1 MSLTGNRTLKVA
13 QYMLLPQ
20 ILPRFAS
27 LIFGGFSYL
36 AYFVAQ
42 VYRGVRLLPE
52 GHPYLNPSE
61 IGHYSIPD
69 VVRAAGVRLKYSR
82 DTIDQVIIF
91 YVILLGMVLIAFQT
105 LMLIIGVF
113 APQAM
118 ALSLTAY
125 FGNPHLTTGVDPYQD
140 LAFILLDRVFGVP
153 GIFDSCVSM
162 ATPCYMAAPDNT
174 WSTAD
179 TVYTPATFP
188 WPFHNALHAM
198 FSFYSTGLLVIGLMI
213 LLYLVVVI
221 IAETAQTG
229 VPFGKRFNKVWAP
242 IRLVAALGLLIPVSY
257 GLNSA
262 QYIVLYAAKLGSNFA
277 TNGWFVFNAAL
288 TNSRMTTDTMI
299 ALPKTPN
306 VGPLLQF
313 MMLAHACKAVEEGYK
328 VQQDRPEG
336 WQLQAPATCGVDA
349 GDQINDS
356 VIQAYIVKF
365 TGDSSNDAVPLEN
378 QSYADART
386 FSGNGDI
393 TITFGDRG
401 CEKTHNQ
408 NAGHAVPTCGQLVL
422 TTPSQETDTAAGAYV
437 IQEGY
442 YNLVKYMWGEYQ
454 DPPGSGIN
462 EYVKIWSKWAFC
474 NKNIGGEI
482 VQSYQS
488 RKYDAMMTGMQ
499 GDLELREVAI
509 SPVQELCP
517 PKVDTYDF
525 DETLPNR
532 ITSAYLNGAYG
543 NYMFGQNDAV
553 APNLVTASAAY
564 SPGGT
569 ADAVMTNIIRKG
581 VNAENALVNSGKYNI
596 PIDLMDR
603 GWGGAGLWYNSIAS
617 ANGAI
622 TGAAQATP
630 KITHY
635 PAVMETVMAA
645 KLRNNKNVT
654 ADDLFTPTKGEDSDL
669 QLQNVGDAKGV
680 IPLQR
685 IYAAWKD
692 VANEGKPATGNMIYD
707 VLNYIFGT
715 QGLFD
720 LRDPGNKDVHP
731 LALMTSMGKSLL
743 EASIRN
749 LGISAALN
757 VGGGMMGGNAN
768 VMGVGVEV
776 ASNFLFMIVGATL
789 GAGIILYYVLP
800 FMPFIYFFFAL
811 GSWVKEVFEA
821 MVGVPLWALA
831 HLRIDGDGLPGE
843 AARSGYFMIFEI
855 FLRPIM
861 IVFGL
866 IAAVSIFASMAT
878 VLNSIFDIAVINAGG
893 TNFANSGTVTFSEYA
908 RGPIDQLFYTILYAV
923 LMYIIA
929 MSSFKM
935 IDLIPNQIMRWL
947 GVSVS
952 AFAGQT
958 GDSAGQLMNTMQQQG
973 LAKVDG
979 VVGGINSGTK
989 GLGKI
994 AEGMTN
1000 SGK

>member
-27 LIFGGFSYL
+27 LVFGGFSYL

-42 VYRGVRLLPE
+42 VYRGVRLLPQS
-52 GHPYLNPSE
+52 HPYLNPSE

-69 VVRAAGVRLKYSR
+69 VVRAAGSRLKYSR

-118 ALSLTAY
+118 ALSLTGY
-125 FGNPHLTTGVDPYQD
+125 FGNPHLTVGVNQYQD
-140 LAFILLDRVFGVP
+140 LAFILLDRVFGIP

-162 ATPCYMAAPDNT
+162 NTPCLMSTPSATWDN
-174 WSTAD
+174 AQI
-179 TVYTPATFP
+179 VYKPTTFP
-188 WPFHNALHAM
+188 WPFHNAMHAM

-213 LLYLVVVI
+213 LLYLVIVI

-288 TNSRMTTDTMI
+288 TNSRMTTDKMI

-306 VGPLLQF
+306 AGPLLQF
-313 MMLAHACKAVEEGYK
+313 MMLAHACKAIQEGYMT
-328 VQQDRPEG
+328 QEDRPQS
-336 WQLQAPATCGVDA
+336 WNFQLPATCSVDT
-349 GDQINDS
+349 GDQMNDH

-365 TGDSSNDAVPLEN
+365 TGDSSSDAVPLEN

-393 TITFGDRG
+393 TITIGDRG
-401 CEKTHNQ
+401 CEKNHNQ

-422 TTPSQETDTAAGAYV
+422 TTPSQETDTKAGAYV

-442 YNLVKYMWGEYQ
+442 YNLVKYLWGEYQ
-454 DPPGSGIN
+454 DPPGSDIN
-462 EYVKIWSKWAFC
+462 SYVKVWGKWAFC
-474 NKNIGGEI
+474 NKSLGGEI
-482 VQSYQS
+482 TQAYKTRQ
-488 RKYDAMMTGMQ
+488 YDSMMTGMQ
-499 GDLELREVAI
+499 GDLALRSVAL
-509 SPVQELCP
+509 SPVQKLCP
-517 PKVDTYDF
+517 LEYKTYKKDT
-525 DETLPNR
+525 TIVKP
-532 ITSAYLNGAYG
+532 ITSDWLNGTYR

-564 SPGGT
+564 SPAGT

-581 VNAENALVNSGKYNI
+581 VKAENALINSGKYKI

-603 GWGGAGLWYNSIAS
+603 GWGGAALWYNNIAS

-635 PAVMETVMAA
+635 PAIMETVMAA

-669 QLQNVGDAKGV
+669 QLQNVGDAQAV

-720 LRDPGNKDVHP
+720 LRDPGNQDVHP

-757 VGGGMMGGNAN
+757 VGGGLMGGNGN
-768 VMGVGVEV
+768 VMGVGIEV
-776 ASNFLFMIVGATL
+776 ASNFLFMIVTATM

-866 IAAVSIFASMAT
+866 IASVSIFASMAT
-878 VLNSIFDIAVINAGG
+878 VLNSIFTIAVVNAGG
-893 TNFANSGTVTFSEYA
+893 TNVANSGTVTFSEYA

-947 GVSVS
+947 GVNVS

-973 LAKVDG
+973 LSKVDG
-979 VVGGINSGTK
+979 IVGGINSGTK
-989 GLGKI
+989 GIGKL
-994 AEGMTN
+994 AEGVTS